1 MKQGGIRLRGKNKEK
16 VLLTFL
22 EKTNEGKYAI
32 IEKSSLPYVRMKE
45 ETVEIF
51 GDYYY
56 GYS

>member
-1 MKQGGIRLRGKNKEK
+1 MRNEENA
-16 VLLTFL
+16 LLTFL
-22 EKTNEGKYAI
+22 EKTNEGKYAT